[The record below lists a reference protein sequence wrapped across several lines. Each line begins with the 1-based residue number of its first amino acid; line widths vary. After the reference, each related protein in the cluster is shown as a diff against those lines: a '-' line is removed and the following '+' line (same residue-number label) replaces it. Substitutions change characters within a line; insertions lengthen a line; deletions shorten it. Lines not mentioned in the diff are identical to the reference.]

1 MLLLLAA
8 PSLAEPAITLADG
21 PTLFQPCL
29 DEPDCTGYFAPQL
42 AETLAEA
49 GYAMQPDP
57 VATSALG
64 NQGTGVVAEVS
75 VNSTPLGPPNA
86 VQSLYPPVPM
96 VGRLGLGGL
105 LALPHLQLGLG
116 LHGLPRVKLGDGSTA
131 AFGLLASAAWV
142 PLRQLRLGG
151 ELGWTRSTFSISL
164 IDSSGDLRKIPE
176 LQPYIEKGIEC
187 FVDPCVDKL
196 VQHALSARVGL
207 AVEPVP
213 FLFGYV
219 RGGVVSQS
227 QELSIALDGSAWKL
241 SPVSP
246 ELSLG
251 AGVRAAELWQL
262 SLGLAMAQRPVSAS
276 TSSRSMLKLGAA
288 TSVLLGPRS
297 AQ

>member
-1 MLLLLAA
+1 
-8 PSLAEPAITLADG
+8 
-21 PTLFQPCL
+21 
-29 DEPDCTGYFAPQL
+29 
-42 AETLAEA
+42 
-49 GYAMQPDP
+49 
-57 VATSALG
+57 
-64 NQGTGVVAEVS
+64 
-75 VNSTPLGPPNA
+75 
-86 VQSLYPPVPM
+86 
-96 VGRLGLGGL
+96 
-105 LALPHLQLGLG
+105 
-116 LHGLPRVKLGDGSTA
+116 
-131 AFGLLASAAWV
+131 
-142 PLRQLRLGG
+142 
-151 ELGWTRSTFSISL
+151 
-164 IDSSGDLRKIPE
+164 
-176 LQPYIEKGIEC
+176 
-187 FVDPCVDKL
+187 VDPCVDKL